1 MIEWMDIQSITGIQK
16 ETNDILRNGLSM
28 TLPIERTNAVLNV
41 ERFLMD
47 LRDPKKTPRVPSEVR
62 KRASSLL
69 KHYPSKF
76 DMMDPAERFEP
87 ITEWSYEEDT

>member
-1 MIEWMDIQSITGIQK
+1 MASLTIKKTKIIQHRGGK
-16 ETNDILRNGLSM
+16 M

-69 KHYPSKF
+69 KHYPRKF
-76 DMMDPAERFEP
+76 DMMDPAESFEP
-87 ITEWSYEEDT
+87 ITEWSYEDEK

>member
-1 MIEWMDIQSITGIQK
+1 
-16 ETNDILRNGLSM
+16 M

-62 KRASSLL
+62 KQASSLL
-69 KHYPSKF
+69 KHYPRKF
-76 DMMDPAERFEP
+76 DMMDPAESFEA
-87 ITEWSYEEDT
+87 ITEWSYEDNT